1 MLFVC
6 ACVWCLRKLHH
17 ENGTGER
24 KIYMEHDLNKLMACQ
39 CFRFKPLLEAK
50 LYFDIFV
57 YNSPLLQHNISIY
70 HNIKNFNY
78 PN

>member
-24 KIYMEHDLNKLMACQ
+24 KIYMEHDLNKLMPCK
-39 CFRFKPLLEAK
+39 CFRFKPLLEAEFY
-50 LYFDIFV
+50 LEIFV
-57 YNSPLLQHNISIY
+57 YNYTLFQQNTHIY
-70 HNIKNFNY
+70 HNIKNINY
-78 PN
+78 RN